1 MNELQN
7 IYLHAQS
14 LSLDMDDKVL
24 TTLLP
29 SSALQS
35 AFIVGQDKPETSTNC
50 IYFMGSTEIVW
61 KFGSL
66 LMSDML

>member
-35 AFIVGQDKPETSTNC
+35 AFIVGQDKPETSTNL
-50 IYFMGSTEIVW
+50 IYCNNKVFYVIVIYHKQGS
-61 KFGSL
+61 
-66 LMSDML
+66 